1 MIFLRIPSKKIKK
14 LKPDSAFGPD
24 KIGPRVLQATADILC
39 APLVIVFRKS
49 LEEGVVPGNITPIFK
64 SGSRM
69 AAGNCRPVSLTCIC
83 KLMESINLDNMV
95 LHLSKYELIN
105 ASQHGFMAQVMS
117 NKFD

>member
-1 MIFLRIPSKKIKK
+1 M
-14 LKPDSAFGPD
+14 
-24 KIGPRVLQATADILC
+24 
-39 APLVIVFRKS
+39 
-49 LEEGVVPGNITPIFK
+49 EEGVVPDDWRMGNITPIFK
-64 SGSRM
+64 SGSCM

-83 KLMESINLDNMV
+83 KLMESIIRDNMV